1 MITKGEKS
9 PDICQLA
16 CSMSCNPAMTQNIWP
31 LLLYHWH
38 RHNQQ
43 QHFKFICCIVLIK
56 STFLPSASLSSSQ
69 LCQMIIITI
78 TITMTTITITMIT
91 MITIAELPLTQF
103 FSLTSSKS
111 LADCTHSLPSGF
123 IIIMISIRIHH
134 DQESFETLN
143 HHHDQDLS
151 PRSPSSLT
159 GSKLKSREG

>member
-16 CSMSCNPAMTQNIWP
+16 CSMSCNPTLTQNICP

-91 MITIAELPLTQF
+91 ITITMITMITIAELPLTQF

-111 LADCTHSLPSGF
+111 LADCTHSLPS
-123 IIIMISIRIHH
+123 
-134 DQESFETLN
+134 
-143 HHHDQDLS
+143 
-151 PRSPSSLT
+151 
-159 GSKLKSREG
+159 